1 MKYKATITGLGE
13 CALDFLDE
21 CCNFIIIFNEDAP
34 PELADI
40 SVLHTKSEVK
50 EDPKKG
56 DTVRICGVEYTIA
69 DVGWEAL
76 NTLKELGHC
85 TLSFKGLDTV
95 KRPGIIE
102 LIGEPIKAEQLLV
115 GGTIEMNK
123 AEEQELRNQFL
134 RIEVRK

>member
-40 SVLHTKSEVK
+40 SVLHTKS
-50 EDPKKG
+50 G

-95 KRPGIIE
+95 ERPGIIE

-115 GGTIEMNK
+115 GGTIE
-123 AEEQELRNQFL
+123 
-134 RIEVRK
+134 IE

>member
-1 MKYKATITGLGE
+1 MKYQATITGLGA

-34 PELADI
+34 SELADI
-40 SVLHTKSEVK
+40 SVLHTKCEVK

-56 DTVRICGVEYTIA
+56 DTVRICGVEYTIS

-95 KRPGIIE
+95 ERPGIIE
-102 LIGEPIKAEQLLV
+102 LVGEPIKAEQLLI
-115 GGTIEMNK
+115 GGTIE
-123 AEEQELRNQFL
+123 
-134 RIEVRK
+134 IE

>member
-1 MKYKATITGLGE
+1 MKYQATITGLGS

-34 PELADI
+34 SELADI
-40 SVLHTKSEVK
+40 SVLHTKSELK

-56 DTVRICGVEYTIA
+56 DTVRICGVEYTIS

-85 TLSFKGLDTV
+85 TLSFKGL
-95 KRPGIIE
+95 GIIE
-102 LIGEPIKAEQLLV
+102 LIGEPIKAEQLVV
-115 GGTIEMNK
+115 GGTIE
-123 AEEQELRNQFL
+123 
-134 RIEVRK
+134 IE

>member
-1 MKYKATITGLGE
+1 MKYQATITGLGS

-34 PELADI
+34 SELAI
-40 SVLHTKSEVK
+40 S
-50 EDPKKG
+50 
-56 DTVRICGVEYTIA
+56 

-95 KRPGIIE
+95 ERPGIIE
-102 LIGEPIKAEQLLV
+102 LIGEPIKAEQLVV
-115 GGTIEMNK
+115 GGTIE
-123 AEEQELRNQFL
+123 
-134 RIEVRK
+134 IE

>member
-21 CCNFIIIFNEDAP
+21 CCNFIIIF
-34 PELADI
+34 
-40 SVLHTKSEVK
+40 K

-95 KRPGIIE
+95 ERPGIIE

-115 GGTIEMNK
+115 GGTIE
-123 AEEQELRNQFL
+123 
-134 RIEVRK
+134 IE